1 MSQLINLKRRRYLP
15 LFLLLGLLLLPG
27 TSFGVKQIKKS
38 VTLDVKGAT
47 LESVIGIIKKQTGC
61 FFIYDLNDISEV
73 KNLNVKVTNE
83 QIDVVLDRTLKGT
96 GMKYSIDGNTVTVLR
111 DISETK
117 APQKKESVKGVV
129 LDNNRQPLPGVAIM
143 LKGTQKGVV
152 TDEKGL
158 FEINVEDK
166 TTSVLEFRFIGMK
179 TKVLNVSAITNWNIV
194 MEEDAAIL
202 EDVVVTG
209 YYNANK
215 ATYTGS
221 ATTIKKAD
229 IQNISTTNLF
239 TVLQSID
246 PSFKIVENNNA
257 GSNPN
262 SMPEFQIRGSNSVTT
277 LRNQFEGDPNM
288 PLFIVDGFEMGVE
301 KVFDLDPLR
310 IESVTLL
317 KDASATAIYGSKA
330 ANGIV
335 VLELIKPVQGQ
346 LRFDYSA
353 KYIFTAPDLT
363 SYDIL
368 NAREKLELELITG
381 TVQRYSEE
389 YNEKLKNVEKG
400 YDTYWLNKP
409 LKVSNDLNHNLSVSG
424 GDKSLTY
431 SLTATLNP
439 SSGIMKGSGR
449 DRYSVGSRLTYR
461 YSNLIFSNSINYDNV
476 HSVNS
481 PYGSFTQYGRLNPY
495 YNITDEDGKYLLM
508 LQTGSSTAGSV
519 SNPLW
524 NTTLN
529 EKNTNDYNL
538 FSENFEIKWNVSPK
552 LRLTGN
558 GSINLRNGKIEQ
570 FFSSLHTMFGTSTDI
585 SKRGL
590 YRSQNTKQVSMQG
603 NFLISYSTN
612 IKSNFI
618 TLNSGISYSDVDA
631 EQDGF
636 TAQGFVAE
644 FLSYPS
650 FANSYHDTEKPQGLS
665 SKSRNAGVFLNSNYT
680 YNNIYFLDVSV
691 RADIS
696 SKFGKDSRWAPF
708 WSIGAGY
715 NIHREEFMKSVEFIN
730 QLKLR
735 GSIGVTGSQSF
746 DPYQSMSKYQY
757 ISDQFYGFYAV
768 GALMM
773 GMGNP
778 NLKWQKTSKSNLGID
793 MAFLDNK
800 LLITA
805 DIYQSKSKD
814 LLTSIALAPSLGFSS
829 YMENLG
835 ESQNSGYDFS
845 IRGVLIKSKDMML
858 SISGNGSHN
867 INKLTKISNTLVAWN
882 EQVDKETSGAGTDV
896 SKVYPKVRFIEG
908 QSMSTIW
915 VVRSLGIDP
924 ASGKEIYLDKDGNK
938 TYVWSADDQVPFAT
952 SDPKLTGSLGL
963 NFTWKGLTFNLTSR
977 YSFGGKLYNQTLVD
991 RVESVDYKF
1000 NCDKRVFSERW
1011 RNPGD
1016 ITLFKDV
1023 KDKSATKPTS
1033 RFVQDNNYL
1042 EFSSI
1047 NISYM
1052 FSKEKLAKL
1061 KYFKS
1066 LSLSFTT
1073 NDLHRFSSIQIERGL
1088 SYPFARSFNLSLQA
1102 SF

>member
-1 MSQLINLKRRRYLP
+1 
-15 LFLLLGLLLLPG
+15 
-27 TSFGVKQIKKS
+27 VKKS
-38 VTLDVKGAT
+38 ITLDVKGAT

-61 FFIYDLNDISEV
+61 FFIYDVNVINEV
-73 KNLNVKVTNE
+73 KNLTIK
-83 QIDVVLDRTLKGT
+83 VLDGQIGEVLDLCLKGT
-96 GMKYSIDGNTVTVLR
+96 GLKYSIDGNTVTILKSTPV
-111 DISETK
+111 TK
-117 APQKKESVKGVV
+117 STQKRESIKGFVF
-129 LDNNRQPLPGVAIM
+129 DNNKQPLPGVAILLM
-143 LKGTQKGVV
+143 GTRKGVV
-152 TDEKGL
+152 SDEKGV
-158 FEINVEDK
+158 FEIEIEDK
-166 TTSVLEFRFIGMK
+166 TASVLEFRFVGMK
-179 TKVLNVSAITNWNIV
+179 TKIISVSSITNWNIV

-221 ATTIKKAD
+221 ATTITKAD

-239 TVLQSID
+239 TVLQTID
-246 PSFKIVENNNA
+246 PSFKIVENNSA

-277 LRNQFEGDPNM
+277 LRNAFEGDPNM
-288 PLFIVDGFEMGVE
+288 PLFIVDGFEMRVE

-310 IESVTLL
+310 IESVTIL

-335 VLELIKPVQGQ
+335 VLELIKPVQGR

-381 TVQRYSEE
+381 TVKRYSEE
-389 YNEKLKNVEKG
+389 YNEKLKNVEMG

-409 LKVSNDLNHNLSVSG
+409 LRVSQQLNHNISVSG

-431 SLTATLNP
+431 SLTAALNP

-461 YSNLIFSNSINYDNV
+461 YNNFTFTNSINYDNV
-476 HSVNS
+476 HSINS
-481 PYGSFTQYGRLNPY
+481 PYGSFSEYGRLNPY
-495 YNITDEDGKYLLM
+495 YKITDEDGKYLLM
-508 LQTGSSTAGSV
+508 LQTGTTSTTGSV

-529 EKNTNDYNL
+529 EKNTYSYNL
-538 FSENFEIKWNVSPK
+538 FSENLEVKWNVTPK
-552 LRLTGN
+552 FRLTGN
-558 GSINLRNGKIEQ
+558 GSINLRNGKTEQ

-585 SKRGL
+585 SKRGV
-590 YRSQNTKQVSMQG
+590 YRSLNSKEINMQG

-612 IKSNFI
+612 IKSSFL
-618 TLNSGISYSDVDA
+618 TLNSGISYSDMDA
-631 EQDGF
+631 EEDGF
-636 TAQGFVAE
+636 SAQGFVAE

-650 FANSYHDTEKPQGLS
+650 FANSYHSTEKPRGIS
-665 SKSRNAGVFLNSNYT
+665 SKSRSAGVFLNSNYS
-680 YNNIYFLDVSV
+680 YNNIYFLDVSF

-715 NIHREEFMKSVEFIN
+715 NIHREKFMQSVEFVN

-735 GSIGVTGSQSF
+735 GSLGVTGSQSF

-757 ISDQFYGFYAV
+757 IGDQFYGFYAV

-778 NLKWQKTSKSNLGID
+778 NLKWQKTSKSNIGID
-793 MAFLDNK
+793 MAFLNNR
-800 LLITA
+800 LLISA

-845 IRGVLIKSKDMML
+845 IRGVLIKSKDIML
-858 SISGNGSHN
+858 SISGNGNHN
-867 INKLTKISNTLVAWN
+867 INRLTKISNTLVAWN
-882 EQVDKETSGAGTDV
+882 ETVDKETSGAGTDV

-924 ASGKEIYLDKDGNK
+924 ANGKEIFLDKEGNK
-938 TYVWSADDQVPFAT
+938 TYVWSANDQVPYAT
-952 SDPKLTGSLGL
+952 RDPKLSGSLGL
-963 NFTWKGLTFNLTSR
+963 NFTWKGLSFNLFSS
-977 YSFGGKLYNQTLVD
+977 YSFGGKLYNQTLVG

-1033 RFVQDNNYL
+1033 RFVQTNNYL
-1042 EFSSI
+1042 DFSSI

-1052 FSKEKLAKL
+1052 FTQESLKRL

-1066 LSLSFTT
+1066 LRLGFTT
-1073 NDLHRFSSIQIERGL
+1073 NDLLRISSIQIERGL
-1088 SYPFARSFNLSLQA
+1088 SYPFARTFNLSLQA